1 MEGWDP
7 AGFPADAGGGREGGA
22 TVASTSEWVEGARLR
37 TLPAAIAP
45 VLAGTAV
52 AVAGH
57 GFALAPAVL
66 ALIVAL
72 ALQVGVNYANDYSDG
87 IRGTDDERVGPLR
100 LVGSGAASP
109 RAVKIAAFA
118 SFGVAALA
126 GLIVVMM
133 TAQWW
138 LLVVGVACV
147 LAAWFYTGGQRPYG
161 YAGLGEVFVF
171 VFFGLVAT
179 VGTTYV
185 QLLATPAASWSAGVF
200 AGALA
205 SAVLVTNNLRDRVGD
220 AISGKRTLAVRLGD
234 RGTRLLY
241 AALVGLAALAV
252 VATAAGTT
260 WWALLGLAGFALLM
274 RPVRDVLG
282 GVDGP
287 ALIPTLK
294 ATGLAELAAAVGI
307 LIGTVIGA

>member
-1 MEGWDP
+1 M
-7 AGFPADAGGGREGGA
+7 
-22 TVASTSEWVEGARLR
+22 ASTSEWVEGARLR